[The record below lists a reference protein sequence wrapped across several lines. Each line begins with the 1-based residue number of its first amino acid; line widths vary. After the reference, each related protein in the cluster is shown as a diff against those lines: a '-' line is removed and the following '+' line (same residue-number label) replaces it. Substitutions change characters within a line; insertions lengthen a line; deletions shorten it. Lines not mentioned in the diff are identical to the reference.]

1 MASSSSF
8 SHSCLASSLLMS
20 SDKSVGGLEAK
31 TNVGT
36 IRVRSHF
43 GGNLER
49 GVRKMMFWRENPL

>member
-1 MASSSSF
+1 
-8 SHSCLASSLLMS
+8 MS

-49 GVRKMMFWRENPL
+49 GVCKMMFWRKNPL